1 MNRTS
6 RHNRHNHRRTGS
18 YSKRQVR
25 WASLIIVAVV
35 LLGVIQMAGRVS
47 SLIDMKAQVA
57 EGEARL
63 AEAQAVYEEKLA
75 TIELRD
81 NPSYLE
87 RVAREN
93 LGMVKAGETI
103 VAVVKSDADADADTA
118 SDSEE
123 E

>member
-25 WASLIIVAVV
+25 WASPI
-35 LLGVIQMAGRVS
+35 
-47 SLIDMKAQVA
+47 
-57 EGEARL
+57 
-63 AEAQAVYEEKLA
+63 
-75 TIELRD
+75 
-81 NPSYLE
+81 
-87 RVAREN
+87 
-93 LGMVKAGETI
+93 I